1 MNHRLGRKAAAG
13 ILCLGLVCQNA
24 GLIPA
29 SAASSSVT
37 INEVCSK
44 NTTIAAPDGNFY
56 DWVELYN
63 SGNSAVD
70 LSGWG
75 LSDKATKPF
84 KFKIPNGTKI
94 AAKSYLVIY
103 CDSTAGET
111 NTSIA
116 PFGMSGSGETLTL
129 SDANGNAA
137 DTLTFGSIASDT
149 SYGQYPD
156 GSGNFFDLT
165 CTPGR
170 TNVAPEG
177 SAAVATP
184 AFSLESGYY
193 EAGKTVSIQAPSGT
207 TVYYTTDGTV
217 PTTSSQRYTSP
228 FTLNDVSNNANKLS
242 AERNIST
249 YSYNPPSS
257 PVDKA
262 NIIRAVAVD
271 SQGRVSDVITRT
283 YFVGKTNS
291 GYYKDMKVVSLVTDP
306 DNLFNY
312 DTGIYVLGKHYAE
325 DNSTGGNQGGNQGGF
340 PGGMPGWGGGIG
352 GGFSFKQPWEM
363 EANYTQSGKEWERPA
378 TMTVFDKG
386 KKVIDQDVGIRI
398 KGGASRHNAQKS
410 FNIYARLDYGA
421 PEMTYD
427 FFDGTSVKAKN
438 GKAIKSYT
446 TISLRDGGNDNNNA
460 IFRDS
465 LNQSLVAD
473 RDCAHQ
479 AMSECIVFIDGEFW
493 GIYQICEK
501 LNDAYISDHYGV
513 KKSDVAMVKESE
525 LEEGSDSDLQDWN
538 NLVQG
543 AANGSLSYAQI
554 CEKIDIQSF
563 MDYFASQIYWSNQD
577 WPKRNIASWRS
588 NTIDSSNP
596 YADGKWRMI
605 FFDTEYGQGLY
616 GSQNTSANY
625 DNFSRLAQDQS
636 DVSKMFN
643 ALLKNDQFAKDFAR
657 TMMDLANYNFE
668 PNRVAEKAKYY
679 SDNFS
684 QQAADTF
691 KRFGSN
697 NNAQSYQNQWNTIV
711 NFYRQRFDPA
721 ERSLRQAAKLSAEP
735 STLTVQN
742 SSNSG
747 EIQLNTLKLGTISS
761 WSGKYHKDYDLTLS
775 VAPKEGVSFDHWEIS
790 GAQLTSGSK
799 NSGTIKVKL
808 TSSNAT
814 VKAVYSGQG
823 GGQTVKTDYP
833 TNIKVNYNSQYHQIQ
848 FLWDKVEGADKYG
861 IAVYLAGKWRVQ
873 TSSITTNSY
882 ITPKN
887 LTPGMTYKV
896 AIAARVN
903 GQWNTTD
910 PIKNAVTVTVK

>member
-1 MNHRLGRKAAAG
+1 MNHNIGRKAAAG

-29 SAASSSVT
+29 YAASSGVT

-94 AAKSYLVIY
+94 EPKSYLVIY

-137 DTLTFGSIASDT
+137 DTLTFGSIASDA

-156 GSGNFFDLT
+156 GSGNFFELA
-165 CTPGR
+165 CTPGK
-170 TNVAPEG
+170 TNVEPQG

-184 AFSLESGYY
+184 EFSLESGYY
-193 EAGKTVSIQAPSGT
+193 DAGKTVSIQVPSGT
-207 TVYYTTDGTV
+207 TVYYTTDGSV
-217 PTTSSQRYTSP
+217 PTTSSQKYTSP
-228 FTLNDVSNNANKLS
+228 FTLTDVSSNPNKLS

-249 YSYNPPSS
+249 YGYNPPSS

-271 SQGRVSDVITRT
+271 PQGRVSDVITRT

-312 DTGIYVLGKHYAE
+312 ETGIYVLGKYYDEFRASAGSNGKRE
-325 DNSTGGNQGGNQGGF
+325 
-340 PGGMPGWGGGIG
+340 
-352 GGFSFKQPWEM
+352 WERD
-363 EANYTQSGKEWERPA
+363 ANYTQSGKAWERPA

-386 KKVIDQDVGIRI
+386 QKVIDQDVGIRI

-410 FNIYARLDYGA
+410 FNVYARLDYGA
-421 PEMTYD
+421 PEFSYD

-438 GKAIKSYT
+438 GKAIKNYT

-473 RDCAHQ
+473 RDFGHQ
-479 AMSECIVFIDGEFW
+479 AMSECMVFIDGEFW

-513 KKSDVAMVKESE
+513 KKSDVALIKEGE
-525 LEEGSDSDLQDWN
+525 VEEGSDSDLQDWN
-538 NLVQG
+538 ALVKG

-563 MDYFASQIYWSNQD
+563 MDYFAAQIYWANQD

-605 FFDTEYGQGLY
+605 MFDTEYSVGLY
-616 GSQNTSANY
+616 NSQDTSVNTNG
-625 DNFSRLAQDQS
+625 FRRLQQDQQI
-636 DVSKMFN
+636 DVSRMFT

-657 TMMDLANYNFE
+657 TMMDMANYNFE
-668 PNRVAEKAKYY
+668 PNRVADKAKYY

-684 QQAADTF
+684 QQAADTY
-691 KRFGSN
+691 KRFGSG
-697 NNAQSYQNQWNTIV
+697 NNAQSYINQWRTIV
-711 NFYRQRFDPA
+711 NFYKQRFDPA
-721 ERSLRQAAKLSAEP
+721 ERYLRQAVGFSGEP
-735 STLTVQN
+735 VTFTVNN

-747 EIQLNTLKLGTISS
+747 EIQLNTLKLGAIDK
-761 WSGKYHKDYDLTLS
+761 WSGKYHKDYELDLTAS
-775 VAPKEGVSFDHWEIS
+775 PKEGKSFDHWEIS
-790 GAQLTSGSK
+790 GAQITNGSDKSGS
-799 NSGTIKVKL
+799 IKIKL
-808 TSSNAT
+808 TGSNAS
-814 VKAVYSGQG
+814 VKAVYSDQNSG
-823 GGQTVKTDYP
+823 GSTRNTDYP
-833 TNIKVNYNSQYHQIQ
+833 TNIKVNYNSQYHQVQ
-848 FLWDKVEGADKYG
+848 FIWDKVQGADKYG
-861 IAVYLAGKWRVQ
+861 IAVFLAGKWRIQ
-873 TSSITTNSY
+873 TSDITTNRY

-903 GQWNTTD
+903 GKWNTSD
-910 PIKNAVTVTVK
+910 PIKNAVTVTIQ